1 MKIDHPQDP
10 NLTTEIL
17 QADVNAAKTKFSS
30 NDWCFTWVTVQT
42 LLDKIK
48 NMEYQARLCDI
59 KSTASD
65 RQPNW
70 EQIAKVD
77 ELVASWKK

>member
-30 NDWCFTWVTVQT
+30 NDWCFTWVTVQA
-42 LLDKIK
+42 LLDKI
-48 NMEYQARLCDI
+48 EELSPIQT
-59 KSTASD
+59 TASD